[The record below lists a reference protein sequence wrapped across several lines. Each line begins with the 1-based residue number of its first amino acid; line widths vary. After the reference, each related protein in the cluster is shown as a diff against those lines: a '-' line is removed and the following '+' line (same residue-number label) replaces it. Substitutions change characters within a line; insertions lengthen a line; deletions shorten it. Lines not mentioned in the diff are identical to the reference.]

1 MRSVDVAAEKPAEA
15 REPLVP
21 KPDGSTRGR
30 ILDVAMRRFARSGFG
45 ASVRSIASD
54 AGVSPALVIH
64 HFGSKDKLHAA
75 CDEHV
80 LAWIRDVKRDSIGR
94 VAGGGTLLQVLAGA
108 DQYAPLVGYVLRS
121 LQAGGVVGR
130 EFTEHMIADA
140 EEYISEAVRDGVVT
154 PSRDEAARVR
164 YLIYSS
170 LGAMLL
176 SVTLDPPHD
185 PEDVTAAMRRFMDE
199 LYLPM
204 LELFTEGFLTTRRML
219 DDYLLYVPDP
229 PPGDQPPADGTP
241 HDDEEEP

>member
-1 MRSVDVAAEKPAEA
+1 MRSVDAAAEGAAEA
-15 REPLVP
+15 RGPVMP
-21 KPDGSTRGR
+21 PSDGSTRGR
-30 ILDVAMRRFARSGFG
+30 ILDAAMLRFARSGFG
-45 ASVRSIASD
+45 ASVRAIAAD

-64 HFGSKDKLHAA
+64 HFGSKEKLHAV

-80 LAWIRDVKRDSIGR
+80 LAWIRAVKRESIGL
-94 VAGGGTLLQVLAGA
+94 ATGGNLLQVLAAA

-121 LQAGGVVGR
+121 LQAGGAVGR

-140 EEYISEAVRDGVVT
+140 QEYTAEAVRDGVLR

-164 YLIYSS
+164 YLVYSS

-176 SVTLDPPHD
+176 SVTLDPPRD
-185 PEDVTAAMRRFMDE
+185 PEDITAAMRRFMDE

-229 PPGDQPPADGTP
+229 PPGEHAPTDGTP
-241 HDDEEEP
+241 THDEEEP